1 MTADRQQA
9 SNDRWCCREAMRKMG
24 ESFAEATWGF
34 ESSSWMG
41 TGKLRWIC
49 VALLLLLSA
58 AGMPSL
64 SLSRLLSA
72 CIFQV
77 PDYLRSSADNCISLG
92 EASA

>member
-1 MTADRQQA
+1 
-9 SNDRWCCREAMRKMG
+9 
-24 ESFAEATWGF
+24 
-34 ESSSWMG
+34 
-41 TGKLRWIC
+41 
-49 VALLLLLSA
+49 LLLLSA

>member
-1 MTADRQQA
+1 MTAERQQA

-24 ESFAEATWGF
+24 ESFAETTWGF

-58 AGMPSL
+58 AGMPSFSL
-64 SLSRLLSA
+64 SLVFSLTFSYNDFLGFSA
-72 CIFQV
+72 AAPFHLCI
-77 PDYLRSSADNCISLG
+77 
-92 EASA
+92 